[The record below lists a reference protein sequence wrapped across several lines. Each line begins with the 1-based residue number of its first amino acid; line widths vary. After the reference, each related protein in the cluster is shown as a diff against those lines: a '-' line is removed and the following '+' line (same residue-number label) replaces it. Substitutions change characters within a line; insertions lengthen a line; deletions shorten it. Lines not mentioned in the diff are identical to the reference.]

1 MLVFAA
7 AMVIATVTAFGLNA
21 VAGSSSNTVEIIPI
35 VLEPEFQGS
44 GAGGLSGI
52 PLSISDVG
60 EKFKSVDDDHIQ
72 GLVISRIDMAT
83 ALTQGNLVMDMI
95 WINSNEVGGVLK
107 KPDEFLK
114 VGLCFLDSD
123 QREADDELERYSG
136 DCDEDTQREFK
147 EDQVRKWVCPDS
159 SALSTA
165 TLTEASAF
173 GILGSRIDGHSP
185 LYVLAHIPKVDID
198 EGDQGKNND
207 DGDGEDGSH
216 NSGQIKQMEF
226 VYTVL
231 SAA

>member
-1 MLVFAA
+1 MA
-7 AMVIATVTAFGLNA
+7 IATVTAFGLNA
-21 VAGSSSNTVEIIPI
+21 VAGSSSNTIEITPI
-35 VLEPEFQGS
+35 VPEPEFQGS
-44 GAGGLSGI
+44 GAGGLPGI

-60 EKFKSVDDDHIQ
+60 VKFKSVDDDHIQ
-72 GLVISRIDMAT
+72 GLVISRIDMAR

-114 VGLCFLDSD
+114 VGLYFLDSD
-123 QREADDELERYSG
+123 QREADDDLERYSG

-198 EGDQGKNND
+198 EDEDDQGKKNKKND
-207 DGDGEDGSH
+207 DDDGEDGSH